1 MKVAGYVRVSTEQQK
16 EDGSHVTQRQ
26 KLKEW
31 AEDQDAEIELFED
44 IAISGQSDQR
54 EGYDE
59 MMSRLGEFDAV
70 VVRELSRF
78 GRNLR
83 KVLDDVETLDEHGV
97 DFVTL
102 SGEFDTSTAQGKLL
116 LQVKGAFDE
125 FWSNLAQERANEMVQ
140 RRREEGK
147 PIGRP
152 KKLNDD
158 ELEQV
163 REWREMGLSYSA
175 IASLV
180 EDGFGKSIDQSTI
193 YRYCKED
200 ENEETAQSA

>member
-1 MKVAGYVRVSTEQQK
+1 MTVAGYVRVSTKQQK
-16 EDGSHVTQRQ
+16 EDGSHETQREQ
-26 KLKEW
+26 LAEW
-31 AEDQDAEIELFED
+31 ADDQDAEIEFFED
-44 IAISGQSDQR
+44 IAISGQSDER
-54 EGYDE
+54 EAYDE
-59 MMSRLGEFDAV
+59 MMSRLTEFDAV

-97 DFVTL
+97 EFITL

-152 KKLNDD
+152 KKLND
-158 ELEQV
+158 EQLEQV
-163 REWREMGLSYSA
+163 REWNDAGLSYSA
-175 IASLV
+175 IATLV
-180 EDGFGKSIDQSTI
+180 EDAWGIEVDQSTI
-193 YRYCKED
+193 YRYCTDD
-200 ENEETAQSA
+200 ETKTENPA

>member
-1 MKVAGYVRVSTEQQK
+1 MLVAGYIRVSTEQQK
-16 EDGSHVTQRQ
+16 EDGSHENQRDE
-26 KLKEW
+26 LERW
-31 AEDQDAEIELFED
+31 AEREGHEIVFFED
-44 IAISGQSDQR
+44 IAISGQSDER
-54 EGYDE
+54 PGYQS
-59 MMSRLGEFDAV
+59 MMDRAEEFDAI

-83 KVLDDVETLDEHGV
+83 KVLDDVEQLDGAGV
-97 DFVTL
+97 DFITL

-125 FWSNLAQERANEMVQ
+125 FWSNLAQERANEMVE

-152 KKLNDD
+152 KKLDDD
-158 ELEQV
+158 ELNQV
-163 REWREMGLSYSA
+163 YEWREMGLSYGN

-180 EDGFGKSIDQSTI
+180 EDAYGKEVDQSTV
-193 YRYCKED
+193 YRYCQDAEV
-200 ENEETAQSA
+200 EPAE

>member
-1 MKVAGYVRVSTEQQK
+1 MTVAGYVRVSTKQQR
-16 EDGSHVTQRQ
+16 EDGSHETQREQ
-26 KLKEW
+26 LREW
-31 AEDQDAEIELFED
+31 ADREGKEIEMFED
-44 IAISGQSDQR
+44 IAISGQSDER
-54 EGYDE
+54 EAYDE
-59 MMSRLGEFDAV
+59 IMSRLDEFDAV

-83 KVLDDVETLDEHGV
+83 KVLDDVETLDERDV

-140 RRREEGK
+140 RRREQGK

-152 KKLNDD
+152 KKLDDD

-163 REWREMGLSYSA
+163 RDWREAGLSYSA
-175 IASLV
+175 IATLV
-180 EDGFGKSIDQSTI
+180 EDAFGKSIDQSTI
-193 YRYCKED
+193 YRYCQAD
-200 ENEETAQSA
+200 A

>member
-1 MKVAGYVRVSTEQQK
+1 MKVAGYVRVSTKQQK
-16 EDGSHVTQRQ
+16 EDGSHVTQREM
-26 KLKEW
+26 LREW
-31 AEDQDAEIELFED
+31 AEDKDAELVLFED
-44 IAISGQSDQR
+44 IAISGQSDER

-59 MMSRLGEFDAV
+59 MMSRVDEFDAV

-97 DFVTL
+97 EFITL

-152 KKLNDD
+152 RKVDD
-158 ELEQV
+158 ETLEQI
-163 REWREMGLSYSA
+163 RDWREKGLSYSA
-175 IASLV
+175 IATLV
-180 EDGFGKSIDQSTI
+180 EEMTGESIDQSTI
-193 YRYCKED
+193 YRYCQAD
-200 ENEETAQSA
+200 G

>member
-1 MKVAGYVRVSTEQQK
+1 MTVAGYVRVSTKQQK
-16 EDGSHVTQRQ
+16 EDGSHEAQRD
-26 KLKEW
+26 KLREW
-31 AEDQDAEIELFED
+31 ADRKDYDLELFED
-44 IAISGQSDQR
+44 IAISGQSDER
-54 EGYDE
+54 EAYDE
-59 MMSRLGEFDAV
+59 MMDRVDEFDAV

-83 KVLDDVETLDEHGV
+83 KVLDDVETLDEKGV

-140 RRREEGK
+140 RRREQGK

-152 KKLNDD
+152 KKLDD
-158 ELEQV
+158 DQLEQV
-163 REWREMGLSYSA
+163 RDWRDKGLSYGA
-175 IASLV
+175 IATLV
-180 EDGFGKSIDQSTI
+180 EDAFAVEIDQSTI
-193 YRYCKED
+193 YRYCND
-200 ENEETAQSA
+200 GGA

>member
-1 MKVAGYVRVSTEQQK
+1 MNVAGYIRVSTEQQK
-16 EDGSHVTQRQ
+16 QDGSHENQRQ
-26 KLKEW
+26 QLAEW
-31 AEDQDAEIELFED
+31 ADREGHTIKFFED
-44 IAISGQSDQR
+44 IAISGQSDDR
-54 EGYDE
+54 PEYTE
-59 MMSRLGEFDAV
+59 MMERATEFDAI

-83 KVLDDVETLDEHGV
+83 QVLDDVERLDDAGV
-97 DFVTL
+97 DFITL

-125 FWSNLAQERANEMVQ
+125 FWSNLAQERANEMVE
-140 RRREEGK
+140 RRREQGK

-152 KKLNDD
+152 KKLSAE

-163 REWREMGLSYSA
+163 YEWRRMGLSYGN

-180 EDGFGKSIDQSTI
+180 EDGFGKQVDQSTV
-193 YRYCKED
+193 YRYC
-200 ENEETAQSA
+200 EEADVQPEEA

>member
-1 MKVAGYVRVSTEQQK
+1 VKVAGYVRVSTKQQK
-16 EDGSHVTQRQ
+16 EDGSHETQRDQ
-26 KLKEW
+26 LAEW
-31 AEDQDAEIELFED
+31 ADDQDAEIDFFED
-44 IAISGQSDQR
+44 IAISGQSEDR
-54 EGYDE
+54 EAYED
-59 MMSRLGEFDAV
+59 MMSRLDEFDAV

-97 DFVTL
+97 EFITL

-152 KKLNDD
+152 KKLN
-158 ELEQV
+158 EEQLEQV
-163 REWREMGLSYSA
+163 RDWNEKGLSYSA
-175 IASLV
+175 IATLV
-180 EDGFGKSIDQSTI
+180 EDAWGIEVNQSTI

-200 ENEETAQSA
+200 DGDASE

>member
-1 MKVAGYVRVSTEQQK
+1 MNAAGYVRVSTQQQK
-16 EDGSHVTQRQ
+16 EDGSHETQRDQ
-26 KLKEW
+26 LAEW
-31 AEDQDAEIELFED
+31 ADENGANIEFFED
-44 IAISGQSDQR
+44 IAISGQSDER
-54 EGYDE
+54 EAYEE
-59 MMSRLGEFDAV
+59 MMARLEEFDAV

-83 KVLDDVETLDEHGV
+83 KVLDDVEELDEHGV
-97 DFVTL
+97 EFITL

-152 KKLNDD
+152 KKLD
-158 ELEQV
+158 EEQLEQV
-163 REWREMGLSYSA
+163 RDWNEKGLSYSA
-175 IASLV
+175 IATLV
-180 EDGFGKSIDQSTI
+180 EDAWSIEVDQSTI
-193 YRYCKED
+193 YRYCQPD
-200 ENEETAQSA
+200 EVTTNS

>member
-1 MKVAGYVRVSTEQQK
+1 VKVAGYVRVSTKQQK
-16 EDGSHVTQRQ
+16 EDGSHETQRDQ
-26 KLKEW
+26 LAEW
-31 AEDQDAEIELFED
+31 ADDQDAEIDFFED
-44 IAISGQSDQR
+44 IAISGQSEDR
-54 EGYDE
+54 EAYED
-59 MMSRLGEFDAV
+59 MMSRLDEFDAV

-97 DFVTL
+97 EFITL

-152 KKLNDD
+152 KKLN
-158 ELEQV
+158 EEQLEQV
-163 REWREMGLSYSA
+163 RDWNEKGLSYSA
-175 IASLV
+175 ITTLV
-180 EDGFGKSIDQSTI
+180 EDAWGIEVDQSTI
-193 YRYCKED
+193 YRYCQESGSNG
-200 ENEETAQSA
+200 E

>member
-1 MKVAGYVRVSTEQQK
+1 MNAAGYVRVSTQQQK
-16 EDGSHVTQRQ
+16 EDGSHETQRDQ
-26 KLKEW
+26 LAEW
-31 AEDQDAEIELFED
+31 ADENGANIEFFED
-44 IAISGQSDQR
+44 IAISGQSDER
-54 EGYDE
+54 EAYEE
-59 MMSRLGEFDAV
+59 MMARLEEFDAV

-83 KVLDDVETLDEHGV
+83 KVLDDVEELDEHGV
-97 DFVTL
+97 EFITL

-152 KKLNDD
+152 KKLD
-158 ELEQV
+158 EEQLEQV
-163 REWREMGLSYSA
+163 RDWNEKGLSYSA
-175 IASLV
+175 IATLV
-180 EDGFGKSIDQSTI
+180 EDAWSIEVDQSTI
-193 YRYCKED
+193 YRYCQPDKA
-200 ENEETAQSA
+200 TANVIA

>member
-1 MKVAGYVRVSTEQQK
+1 MRVAGYIRVSTKQQK
-16 EDGSHVTQRQ
+16 QDGSHENQRDELQ
-26 KLKEW
+26 RW
-31 AEDQDAEIELFED
+31 ADREGHDIEFFED
-44 IAISGQSDQR
+44 IAISGQAEDR
-54 EGYDE
+54 PDYNE
-59 MMSRLGEFDAV
+59 MMERAEEFDAI

-83 KVLDDVETLDEHGV
+83 KVLDDVERLDEMGV
-97 DFVTL
+97 DFITL

-125 FWSNLAQERANEMVQ
+125 FWSNLAQERANEMVE

-152 KKLNDD
+152 KKLSED
-158 ELEQV
+158 ELDQV
-163 REWREMGLSYSA
+163 YEWREMGLSYGN

-180 EDGFGKSIDQSTI
+180 EDGFGKEVDQSTI
-193 YRYCKED
+193 YRYCQD
-200 ENEETAQSA
+200 NDVSA

>member
-1 MKVAGYVRVSTEQQK
+1 MNVAGYIRVSTEQQK
-16 EDGSHVTQRQ
+16 QDGSHENQRDQ
-26 KLKEW
+26 LAEW
-31 AEDQDAEIELFED
+31 ADREGHEIEFFED
-44 IAISGQSDQR
+44 IAISGQSDDR
-54 EGYDE
+54 PGYDE
-59 MMSRLGEFDAV
+59 MMDRAGEFDAI

-83 KVLDDVETLDEHGV
+83 KVLDDVESLDEQGV
-97 DFVTL
+97 EFITL

-125 FWSNLAQERANEMVQ
+125 FWSNLAEERALEMVE
-140 RRREEGK
+140 RRREQGK

-158 ELEQV
+158 QLDDV
-163 REWREMGLSYSA
+163 REWNEKGLSYST

-180 EDGFGKSIDQSTI
+180 KEMHDVEVSRQTI
-193 YRYCKED
+193 YRYCNDTTEV
-200 ENEETAQSA
+200 ES

>member
-1 MKVAGYVRVSTEQQK
+1 MTVAGYVRVSTKQQR
-16 EDGSHVTQRQ
+16 EDGSHETQREQ
-26 KLKEW
+26 LREW
-31 AEDQDAEIELFED
+31 ADREGKEMEMFED
-44 IAISGQSDQR
+44 IAISGQSDER
-54 EGYDE
+54 EAYDE
-59 MMSRLGEFDAV
+59 MMSRLDEFDAV

-83 KVLDDVETLDEHGV
+83 KVLDDVETLDERDV

-140 RRREEGK
+140 RRREQGK

-152 KKLNDD
+152 KKLDDD

-163 REWREMGLSYSA
+163 RDWREAGLSYSA
-175 IASLV
+175 IATLV
-180 EDGFGKSIDQSTI
+180 EDAFGKSIDQSTI
-193 YRYCKED
+193 YRYCQAD
-200 ENEETAQSA
+200 A

>member
-1 MKVAGYVRVSTEQQK
+1 MRTAGYVRVSTKQQK
-16 EDGSHVTQRQ
+16 EDGSHKTQREQ
-26 KLKEW
+26 LAEW
-31 AEDQDAEIELFED
+31 AEDNDAEIEFFED
-44 IAISGQSDQR
+44 IAISGQSDER
-54 EGYDE
+54 EAYDE
-59 MMSRLGEFDAV
+59 MMARVEEFDAV

-83 KVLDDVETLDEHGV
+83 KVLDDVETLDDHGV
-97 DFVTL
+97 EFITL

-152 KKLNDD
+152 KKLDD
-158 ELEQV
+158 NQLEQV
-163 REWREMGLSYSA
+163 RDWNDKGLSYSA
-175 IASLV
+175 IATLV
-180 EDGFGKSIDQSTI
+180 EDAWGIDVDQSTI
-193 YRYCKED
+193 YRYCND
-200 ENEETAQSA
+200 EQTKAENSV